1 MCNESQF
8 QLMMKEYH
16 DYKASFGVSYEY
28 SEYSEFSS
36 IYPHRKYLK
45 PGEVCIIIF
54 ALGSIKDSYDSTD
67 IIEVYFRT
75 PTYDIV
81 DKDVRTTLEMKLSAI
96 GGTMGLLTG
105 FSFLSA
111 IEFVY
116 FFFKFVLQS
125 CNLRGKVNV

>member
-1 MCNESQF
+1 MFGFSY
-8 QLMMKEYH
+8 EYSGYSEFSDISAH
-16 DYKASFGVSYEY
+16 RKYSMLRSVSSVFSLGVSYE
-28 SEYSEFSS
+28 
-36 IYPHRKYLK
+36 
-45 PGEVCIIIF
+45 
-54 ALGSIKDSYDSTD
+54 STD

-111 IEFVY
+111 IEVVY
-116 FFFKFVLQS
+116 FIFKFVLQS